1 MLLNLPLD
9 LILNIFYILDNVHD
23 IINITTLNLYLY
35 QNIDD
40 SYFYSWGIKQYTK
53 DFWIKAS
60 MRTKSISKPLKTMK
74 LELIRLQRFI
84 DCIKLQNMK
93 WTNKDFYDFWNM
105 LEEEKNRTVKSK
117 YKKNYLH
124 F

>member
-9 LILNIFYILDNVHD
+9 LILNIFYILDNVND

-93 WTNKDFYDFWNM
+93 WTNKDFYDFWNI
-105 LEEEKNRTVKSK
+105 LEEEKNRSVKSK

>member
-9 LILNIFYILDNVHD
+9 LILNIFYILDNVND

>member
-1 MLLNLPLD
+1 MLVKLPLD

-23 IINITTLNLYLY
+23 IINITILNLFLY
-35 QNIDD
+35 KNIDD
-40 SYFYSWGIKQYTK
+40 SYFYSWGIKQYSK
-53 DFWIKAS
+53 DFWVKAS
-60 MRTKSISKPLKTMK
+60 MRTKSISKPLKSMK

-84 DCIKLQNMK
+84 DCIQLQNMK

-105 LEEEKNRTVKSK
+105 LEEEKNRKVKSK

-124 F
+124 Y

>member
-9 LILNIFYILDNVHD
+9 LILNIFYILDNVND

-93 WTNKDFYDFWNM
+93 WANKDFYDFWNM

>member
-9 LILNIFYILDNVHD
+9 LILNIFYILDNIND